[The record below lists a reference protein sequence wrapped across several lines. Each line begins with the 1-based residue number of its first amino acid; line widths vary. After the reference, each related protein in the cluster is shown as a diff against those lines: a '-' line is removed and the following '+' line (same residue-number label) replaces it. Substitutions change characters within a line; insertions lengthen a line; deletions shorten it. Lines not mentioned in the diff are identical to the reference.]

1 MIVVGQRLR
10 LPGPDPRMR
19 AAPTRSIPIQSVSPG
34 RDVAHRRARAAA
46 MFSRSGGATSDV
58 HARATR
64 PAATGLWRTARQG
77 GPLSALKYSLDDV
90 LKPVVYRAPGI
101 EISTKLTGDI
111 TLQQEGTVVVLE
123 YVGDGKTAA
132 TVKGK
137 NGEAV
142 FSSDGET
149 TAKINQTYKSKL
161 VELGSGVEAKYN
173 PFKKEA
179 SVSCKFS
186 VASKVNGKVFATTDV
201 SFIPPNKLKFKY
213 LPAPVSGK
221 EGDFV
226 FEGQVGF
233 EMEITPDNSSNFPV
247 VTYVYV
253 GAAAVAAAG
262 VIIIVADIAKDF
274 FFPPGAAESPLSWAA
289 AMACSPAQR
298 RWLGPQAARR
308 PSRIEGGNVHQD
320 HLVALRGPGRLG
332 GGAFRQ
338 PRLCG
343 IWPVRGCVGRESCFV
358 WAGVAK
364 ALALALYAAYVL
376 RNRTVR
382 RLSVS
387 IAIVMLAFGLWEATA
402 LRSNWSF
409 RDAIEGD
416 YVARLA
422 LSGVVF
428 VVLGALEM
436 ARTRLTRP

>member
-1 MIVVGQRLR
+1 MHRSHSGSVLVKRGDSLSRLALAQYGDSSAWKLIARANGMRPPYMIVVGQRLR

-34 RDVAHRRARAAA
+34 SAMSPIAGRAPLQCFPAPAAQHPMCMPEPPDLLQRVYGEQRAREV
-46 MFSRSGGATSDV
+46 RY
-58 HARATR
+58 
-64 PAATGLWRTARQG
+64 P
-77 GPLSALKYSLDDV
+77 ALKYSLDDV

-289 AMACSPAQR
+289 AMAMFAR
-298 RWLGPQAARR
+298 AAAMVG
-308 PSRIEGGNVHQD
+308 SAGS
-320 HLVALRGPGRLG
+320 AA
-332 GGAFRQ
+332 AF
-338 PRLCG
+338 
-343 IWPVRGCVGRESCFV
+343 
-358 WAGVAK
+358 AH
-364 ALALALYAAYVL
+364 
-376 RNRTVR
+376 
-382 RLSVS
+382 
-387 IAIVMLAFGLWEATA
+387 
-402 LRSNWSF
+402 
-409 RDAIEGD
+409 
-416 YVARLA
+416 
-422 LSGVVF
+422 
-428 VVLGALEM
+428 
-436 ARTRLTRP
+436 